1 MSDSSDFEER
11 LKAQILA
18 MSPEQRAQTILD
30 VVLQRNSVQ
39 EELAQL
45 IQRTATCEDRFN
57 EANDF
62 AIHFKTLSD
71 PTIVDTNSDEYEEAV
86 SAR

>member
-1 MSDSSDFEER
+1 MDFEER

-30 VVLQRNSVQ
+30 VVLHRNSVQ
-39 EELAQL
+39 EELALL
-45 IQRTATCEDRFN
+45 IKNTATCEDRFN

-62 AIHFKTLSD
+62 AIHFKLLSD
-71 PTIVDTNSDEYEEAV
+71 PTIVDTNTNEYEEAF

>member
-1 MSDSSDFEER
+1 MSSSDFEER

-30 VVLQRNSVQ
+30 VVLHRNSVQ
-39 EELAQL
+39 EELTQL
-45 IQRTATCEDRFN
+45 IRTTQTCEDRFN

-62 AIHFKTLSD
+62 AVHFKLLSD
-71 PTIVDTNSDEYEEAV
+71 PTIVDTNTNEYEEAF
-86 SAR
+86 SAQ